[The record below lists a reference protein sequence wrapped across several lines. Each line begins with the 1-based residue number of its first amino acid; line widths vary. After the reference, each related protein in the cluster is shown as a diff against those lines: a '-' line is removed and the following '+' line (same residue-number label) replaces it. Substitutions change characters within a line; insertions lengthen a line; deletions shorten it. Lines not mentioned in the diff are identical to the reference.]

1 MSDYK
6 KSKRLALSWD
16 QEYKPSLEN
25 LKFWLDKNTE
35 KQRVSNLDMFMLCLS
50 IGLESGEKRD
60 VPARKSD
67 AIRLETIKESTFA
80 IWKAIALS
88 DSQDPMVLL
97 DEDKIYDIIEQYAAS
112 GLKILSLE
120 MNTQNDFPS
129 WLRQKLY
136 KHAESFATQGK

>member
-50 IGLESGEKRD
+50 IGLESAEKRD